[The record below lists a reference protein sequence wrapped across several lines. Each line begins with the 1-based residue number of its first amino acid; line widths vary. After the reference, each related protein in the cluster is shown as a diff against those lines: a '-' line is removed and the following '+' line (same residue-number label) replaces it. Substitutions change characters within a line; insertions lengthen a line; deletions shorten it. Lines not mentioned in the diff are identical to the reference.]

1 MYSNKNIKV
10 KIKYVSPKI
19 GKEISSP
26 FYATGGSAGMD
37 LSACIDEPI
46 TLKPGEKATIATG
59 IAIQLPGNAYVAL
72 VFARSGLGIK
82 HGITMSNGVG
92 VIDSDYTGEIMCG
105 LVNLGDKIYTINS
118 GDRIAQLVFMPVVVA
133 DFIKVNELD
142 ATVRGDNGLGS
153 TGN

>member
-1 MYSNKNIKV
+1 MRNDFQV

-19 GKEISSP
+19 GQEIKPP

-46 TLKPGEKATIATG
+46 TLEPGEKTIVPTG
-59 IAIQLPGNAYVAL
+59 IAIQLPSNEYVAL

-82 HGITMSNGVG
+82 HGITMANGVG

-105 LVNLGDKIYTINS
+105 LINLSQSAYTLFP
-118 GDRIAQLVFMPVVVA
+118 GDRIAQMVFMPVAVA
-133 DFIKVNELD
+133 TLVPVDELE
-142 ATVRGDNGLGS
+142 ATERGAGGLGS
-153 TGN
+153 TGKR